1 LNLAIYPEYHNRDKA
16 ASFINKYG
24 IYCYISNAKQL
35 SSQWKNSYSDVRK
48 VRQDMLNIYGML
60 MTFITVR
67 ALFITSSKGQAALL
81 QGRFATPEGA
91 SSLKTSKQWHN

>member
-1 LNLAIYPEYHNRDKA
+1 
-16 ASFINKYG
+16 
-24 IYCYISNAKQL
+24 
-35 SSQWKNSYSDVRK
+35 
-48 VRQDMLNIYGML
+48 MLNIYGML